1 MQYNVTRVNADIA
14 QYNTMQHNTTKSNGA
29 QLQIRGKRTTENI
42 ELSAPVQSFVV
53 SLKVIILFQ
62 LFLRLVGHRNI
73 VTQLY
78 NEHHLNWMCL
88 YTITLCSLIFC
99 YILIRLFVPKYPC
112 HGVPFEMCDMLL

>member
-14 QYNTMQHNTTKSNGA
+14 QYNTMQHNTTKSNGE
-29 QLQIRGKRTTENI
+29 QLQIQGKWTTENI

-53 SLKVIILFQ
+53 SLKVIFLFQ
-62 LFLRLVGHRNI
+62 LFLRLVSHINI

-88 YTITLCSLIFC
+88 SH
-99 YILIRLFVPKYPC
+99 FVLSFFATY
-112 HGVPFEMCDMLL
+112 